1 MGDNMYASF
10 AEENRAYIKEAG
22 IDCKHSKIG
31 DYKCAVKTRLG
42 WCCDVCLENELLYLS
57 QKGVHTINSCCGHG
71 DKHLASILVAGENS
85 KQLMNDL
92 GYEESEIQAD
102 DARSRAYIPK
112 TPMRYEEN

>member
-1 MGDNMYASF
+1 MGDNIYASF

-112 TPMRYEEN
+112 TPMPYEEN